1 MQFTIH
7 DIARRA
13 GVSHTTVSRVIN
25 NSQNVGVAT
34 RRKVEEAIKELNYI
48 PSAFAR
54 GLSKN
59 ETNIIGL
66 VVPEIRNPF
75 FGDII
80 EGVTQIADENN
91 LNVLLYNTDE
101 KVSKEQ
107 RVLRILQEHRIR
119 GLIITPATGQEEYN
133 EEYVEAFE
141 KMDVPIVLIDRN
153 IMDSNFDGVY
163 FDDTRAIYDATVL
176 LLNEGH
182 RDIVILGGNKKL
194 KLAVNRV
201 NGYRLAYESMNL
213 TYDERNIFFD
223 DFTKES
229 AYALT
234 KRILE
239 REKWPTAIIAVNN
252 MLTLGCLKAIFE
264 RNIKIPE
271 DIGFVGYDK
280 IELLDVV
287 KSNISIVEK
296 DVIQMGRNA
305 MKLLMERLNEERKEP
320 RSIMMTAKLV
330 ARGSE
335 KLIHKFS
342 QEKFTQTPPDRLTS
356 I

>member
-7 DIARRA
+7 DIARKA

-25 NSQNVGVAT
+25 NSKNVGNAT
-34 RRKVEEAIKELNYI
+34 RRKVEEAISELNYI

-54 GLSKN
+54 GLSKS

-80 EGVTQIADENN
+80 EGVTEIADQNN

-101 KVSKEQ
+101 KVLKEKK
-107 RVLRILQEHRIR
+107 VLRILQEHRIR

-133 EEYVEAFE
+133 EEYIDAFE
-141 KMDVPIVLIDRN
+141 KMNVPIVLVDRN
-153 IMDSNFDGVY
+153 IVDSKFDGVY
-163 FDDTRAIYDATVL
+163 FDDTRAIYDATML

-201 NGYRLAYESMNL
+201 NGYKQAFESLNL
-213 TYDERNIFFD
+213 QYDEKNIYFD

-229 AYALT
+229 AYVFTNELL
-234 KRILE
+234 K
-239 REKWPTAIIAVNN
+239 REKRPTAIVANNN
-252 MLTLGCLKAIFE
+252 MLTLGCLKALFE
-264 RNIKIPE
+264 KGIKIPE
-271 DIGFVGYDK
+271 DIAFVGYDK
-280 IELLDVV
+280 IELLDIV

-305 MKLLMERLNEERKEP
+305 MKLLLERLNEERLET
-320 RSIMMTAKLV
+320 RSILMSAKLFS
-330 ARGSE
+330 RGSE
-335 KLIHKFS
+335 KFV
-342 QEKFTQTPPDRLTS
+342 QQPFDRLTS
-356 I
+356 NS